1 MYNKKI
7 LLEALKNLEKTKAPI
22 KKKDISFDP
31 TGKGMLNPIYAGKP
45 VVLPTD
51 TLYNP
56 TPYTIKATSDNGI
69 QKFLNPFDETNVHFP
84 GASSIKEE
92 PLMKKGGSKKQSKS
106 LSATNKL
113 LKKNPLFK
121 KKNYKSKTYDPSA
134 MYFQDGGFIPYDY
147 NPYVSAEAPME
158 DIPFVNPIITGNEPE
173 DYQAF
178 LDYSRTA
185 PENRR
190 PNQNYFYGDPD
201 NYDHYGMWEALGK
214 PKDFQQALEMN
225 PDWEPDPY
233 DKMYHGFSVNPE
245 TGVFLKSGKPGD
257 TKEGDTTWMEIAGH
271 YLSPR
276 ANESTPVFDPELQR
290 FKYIPNP
297 SFQKG
302 GTKMSQ
308 EEFEKRKA
316 AYKKMTGRDFEPP
329 KSFKQSPQAR
339 EYYQN
344 KYNQQPVIQSQPSET
359 TQQSRGVNNAN
370 IQQELDNSTREEIEE
385 RNRQRIDDSRTSF
398 EADNRS
404 NAQRERDQF
413 YANQL
418 TDPDWKQQ
426 IVNAVQAP
434 LFQAGNFWDY
444 VSGGDDWEK
453 AQQAYNLNQLNPYSQ
468 NKMFN
473 FLNTGLSNT
482 GNALMTG
489 MEIADGYAIARALPG
504 FGKNLKNFFPTKTP
518 QQLPGSPNAI
528 SSVDDVKQAGFIN
541 MKGAFQKYPKG
552 KLTKEELEAY
562 MNSDF
567 YKESLKRHRE
577 AKKAYGDMWD
587 LDPLAK
593 EYLRE
598 NFLTGNRTGINSV
611 LYGGDNWSW
620 PDYLM
625 AGVIGGAMPSVAGLY
640 GLALAPPA
648 VRSKVMRSVGI
659 QGVPGGLEA
668 KDTTIDITNR
678 NMDFAR
684 VNEIK
689 DGTVIIGGE
698 FIESSNNT
706 VRKAKDWLRAEDTYS
721 DKNYPSDKIESFYG
735 VEDGKFKVGKA
746 KDFKSE
752 TQLVPRRFGAK
763 NISKAVLNGVE
774 MRLLDN
780 KGQPIYQNT
789 PNTGKFI
796 LYSPSTEK
804 AAFIYITNG
813 KRGVEEVNKFLKEN
827 KDAQYIHLDNG
838 RYEFY
843 GVNEQGLTQQ
853 DFKNYYEQ
861 DINRKGNPGYNLII
875 KKTGGTFFQ
884 QGGQLSPEEFAKR
897 KAAYEKLTGRKL
909 EQPKTIKPSEK
920 ARQATLD
927 KYNQQPVVQQQPS
940 ETIQQSTG
948 LPIEEVTRRAQSQQI
963 REQEEKKA
971 KAAYLD
977 RAAENYMKYHNDT
990 YGSDYG
996 FKTKEQALQEVS
1008 QSDFG
1013 GLEKYYNMYNPGP
1026 KNEELSAYEEQGM
1039 ASRTWDVIT
1048 NPFTAFKYSVQT
1060 GDFRN
1065 MPQYINEARMAGY
1078 DVDPDNLVG
1087 NAINTFANPFDV
1099 TDKVVRNTAAGDYK
1113 QAMLEGLRMAPIP
1126 LAKYV
1131 PTVLRGANKFLSYA
1145 PIKQLPW
1152 LTGHG
1157 ALNTHF
1163 AYETFKPE
1171 GFLDKSYQ
1179 GFKEEDY
1186 GKGVEN
1192 ALWGTLGIAP
1202 FIRPGMQT
1210 VKALRTPG
1218 SMSIIPGAGKY
1229 SFAYKS
1235 PMESG
1240 LLVGNPNLGE
1250 AAPAFEKIVN
1260 PLSRFTKEAGLG
1272 EFKILKQNQAV
1283 SNVKPNA
1290 LLGDMTRAGQA
1301 VEVTT
1306 PALMENLPQQFRG
1319 SPNAISPIDDIGRG
1333 LRNEK
1338 DPFLKTSGMSD
1349 YTDDVAV
1356 FSKNDNEL
1364 AANIIDDIKNRKL
1377 ELWKTPEGK
1386 RRLQKMIDN
1395 TPALKGETPESL
1407 SEAMEQV
1414 TNVNR
1419 TYSDKLKALDDIDS
1433 KKRQIEIAYAEGYL
1447 SVADYK
1453 IEINE
1458 LDQKERILISNLKD
1472 IEIALKQ
1479 YSGAF
1484 DLNTRTFEQGV
1495 RIQPGAFPLKELPL
1509 VTSHELA
1516 HFLSSF
1522 KKVTPTYIDKQLEG
1536 LQLITDFSKQIK
1548 IPFAKTTPEKSS
1560 AYTVLKADKDD
1571 YLKEAVNYW
1580 NKGSKGTEKTSFL
1593 AEVREDMLQKGIIKS
1608 EHQPITNRMLKTH
1621 YENYKKAG
1629 DSKFPLRVYDIM
1641 QNKSENFNLLEK
1653 VINNLPV
1660 IIGGA
1665 LAADSFMDENN
1676 SDLSEASVSALFAFL
1691 LKKPATSKFSKDL
1704 KSAFNFFKK
1713 GGLDALKPN
1722 HIKALKNEIKSIVDQ
1737 IGRKSFTPYLDDIGS
1752 SLNPRT
1758 VANTPRQLPSSP
1770 NVISS
1775 VDDVVFVPR
1784 SQSTYKFPTS
1794 RIKTESDVIH
1804 PANLAFEP
1812 ENIINKE
1819 VHTFLKKNNVD
1830 VKGLPESYLWAKN
1843 GTDYVLPEGVNHD
1856 ILNEYARLHHTRD
1869 KTLEFKKVAE
1879 ALEKLNPGIK
1889 ISSSHDLHAVASN
1902 IPYSKWWGSKATSS
1916 ADDVGRGLE
1925 SGNVNLRLWN
1935 IFNKKKPEPFLP
1947 PSLNAEAELAR
1958 ANADAL
1964 AFSQS
1969 PYNKVKLR
1977 EFRPNQDFNVTNTE
1991 ALFHNDP
1998 LAREKFSKLMK
2009 DAPHFLNYRNTENW
2023 QGAAEGNYGARNFGD
2038 MDDLAIVNKH
2048 KPQSKIY
2055 DAAIHETGHSRSVRL
2070 PATKEERAILD
2081 DAWQGLKDADGSS
2094 LPVLEAEAVQGE
2106 LRMLLGDKL
2115 GKRVYTK
2122 ADEAEIKTALEKMI
2136 ADNHP
2141 YMQNINDFDISKII
2155 KSLNKIGLASVVG
2168 IGALGAASQFQQGG
2182 SFQSGVHTRI
2192 PSDVITTKGMSTP
2205 LLGVG
2210 NFGNQQMMYPGANYT
2225 FPGADY
2231 VDEYPMMQKGGQRS
2245 TLYVDLEEL
2254 EQNTYALGGVHG
2266 DPPPIYVTN
2275 PNDPR
2280 LVAYQDSLGKYNN
2293 AQHNIQ
2299 IANNYPTLTRT
2310 GIKPTLQEKRD
2321 LEGNISYN
2329 NKGRV
2334 NNPVDYVVYQGK
2346 PSITTHSSGYTLTRE
2361 NNFFTHPN
2369 LKNIYGNPS
2378 GISTPTLYDR
2388 DQKLFKK
2395 GDMTTHFALPVYQKP
2410 KQPVVF
2416 KPDPE
2421 IVAKQ
2426 QQLIN
2431 AGFNIGKADGIWGP
2445 KSEAAWVEFQKTQTT
2460 EPEATPE
2467 IVPEEISSTE
2477 ESVQQPV
2484 QTNQP
2489 QVTPAPQIPSGYNVW
2504 TDNLG
2509 QPLDPQIYGYAPSN
2523 NPRQISQHADTY
2535 ALKRANEAYNKLG
2548 ATPWATTGNK
2558 LVTDLYKPYFS
2569 KQAATNAIEQTAQQ
2583 LGVETSQ
2590 LQVVKAPAGYSGY
2603 VIIQTLPQQR
2613 YGGIFQSGGA
2623 TDWKSRIASTLKL
2636 QQGGTPSEIWKQ
2648 HTGTSWSE
2656 AKRQGLTD
2664 GSAAQNIALANRV
2677 LAGEFGESQVSYE
2690 DYQNSRAAY
2699 DKMVVD
2705 KVMRGATLDDL
2716 VTQRVGTRSG
2726 LINRFP
2732 DLFNQ
2737 QSPQQPKT
2745 LPDKPSAKK
2754 ETTKRNSPVSVKE
2767 TPVIT
2772 PPVVKPQQQ
2781 APININE
2788 LREKIK
2794 DLKRKNSMAG
2804 PTAMLRQY
2812 MKDPLKYA
2820 KELEALKNFNQ
2831 VPKQSLHPSLYVDQS
2846 TFTPPGAMLPKV
2858 SAEVPSLSRR
2868 KEQQPIPGG
2877 IASKFSNTSTPGFI
2891 NQDLLRFTEEK
2902 RQRDKE
2908 EAKGRIPY
2916 KEPSF
2921 VDGIFKA
2928 AGQTYTGGLDIEKG
2942 VDEMGV
2948 VMNEMGVVIDDYTR
2962 NFNSYFDRF
2971 LVKEGYKKPDSHVVQ
2986 AKPTD
2991 KIKEVKPEV
3000 KNFYEQIEVTGDKHQ
3015 KALPGS
3021 QLLSYRSQ
3029 WDANKGFTFYNT
3041 EPKNKQRDVNKTYTD
3056 VEGVG
3061 HFILDASPLDG
3072 KTYMHPNNF
3081 AFINRAVESDN
3092 YIPMFESIPNSDGQ
3106 VIMKYKKP
3114 SEMTEEELKA
3124 LSIFNEY
3131 AERAAKA
3138 KNKSEKDQIAKE
3150 YAEAINYDKVKI
3162 VAPLRQYNFD
3172 DVDFNSS
3179 VKAPNFK
3186 QAKYLKTKDGKLT
3199 NLLFTDPAK
3208 NKYGRFDGVTVS
3220 FIFKDSYGNNIVRD
3234 FSGTINDIQKEGADI
3249 KTKYGLKDNE
3259 LVIGYH
3265 DVGSFSAKPAA
3276 VNGKLSVNF
3285 FDGYNNDYGTG
3296 SALIIP
3302 KQK

>member
-56 TPYTIKATSDNGI
+56 TPYPIKATSDNGI

-92 PLMKKGGSKKQSKS
+92 PIMKKGGSKKQSKS

-344 KYNQQPVIQSQPSET
+344 
-359 TQQSRGVNNAN
+359 
-370 IQQELDNSTREEIEE
+370 
-385 RNRQRIDDSRTSF
+385 
-398 EADNRS
+398 
-404 NAQRERDQF
+404 
-413 YANQL
+413 
-418 TDPDWKQQ
+418 
-426 IVNAVQAP
+426 
-434 LFQAGNFWDY
+434 
-444 VSGGDDWEK
+444 
-453 AQQAYNLNQLNPYSQ
+453 
-468 NKMFN
+468 
-473 FLNTGLSNT
+473 
-482 GNALMTG
+482 
-489 MEIADGYAIARALPG
+489 RA
-504 FGKNLKNFFPTKTP
+504 
-518 QQLPGSPNAI
+518 
-528 SSVDDVKQAGFIN
+528 
-541 MKGAFQKYPKG
+541 
-552 KLTKEELEAY
+552 
-562 MNSDF
+562 
-567 YKESLKRHRE
+567 
-577 AKKAYGDMWD
+577 
-587 LDPLAK
+587 
-593 EYLRE
+593 
-598 NFLTGNRTGINSV
+598 
-611 LYGGDNWSW
+611 
-620 PDYLM
+620 
-625 AGVIGGAMPSVAGLY
+625 
-640 GLALAPPA
+640 
-648 VRSKVMRSVGI
+648 
-659 QGVPGGLEA
+659 
-668 KDTTIDITNR
+668 
-678 NMDFAR
+678 
-684 VNEIK
+684 
-689 DGTVIIGGE
+689 
-698 FIESSNNT
+698 
-706 VRKAKDWLRAEDTYS
+706 
-721 DKNYPSDKIESFYG
+721 
-735 VEDGKFKVGKA
+735 
-746 KDFKSE
+746 
-752 TQLVPRRFGAK
+752 
-763 NISKAVLNGVE
+763 
-774 MRLLDN
+774 
-780 KGQPIYQNT
+780 
-789 PNTGKFI
+789 
-796 LYSPSTEK
+796 
-804 AAFIYITNG
+804 
-813 KRGVEEVNKFLKEN
+813 
-827 KDAQYIHLDNG
+827 
-838 RYEFY
+838 
-843 GVNEQGLTQQ
+843 
-853 DFKNYYEQ
+853 
-861 DINRKGNPGYNLII
+861 
-875 KKTGGTFFQ
+875 
-884 QGGQLSPEEFAKR
+884 
-897 KAAYEKLTGRKL
+897 
-909 EQPKTIKPSEK
+909 
-920 ARQATLD
+920 
-927 KYNQQPVVQQQPS
+927 NQQPVVQAQPS
-940 ETIQQSTG
+940 ETIQQSVG
-948 LPIEEVTRRAQSQQI
+948 LPIEEVTRRGQAQQI

-1113 QAMLEGLRMAPIP
+1113 QAMLEALRMAPIP

-1210 VKALRTPG
+1210 VKAINELRTPG

-1283 SNVKPNA
+1283 SNVIPNA

-1306 PALMENLPQQFRG
+1306 PALMENLPQQFTG
-1319 SPNAISPIDDIGRG
+1319 LPNAISSVDDVGRGLESQIAILKQQEAASEISRKSLWADYKAGKISGEEYSIGAKKLNPNPFDNPRYALENQLRQHNVKQSIANTPQKNILKSETQLGKNISDGGTNNKGVFELGDKYVARLSAHGYDDASVLVNYANKIKSPRVAKTLQVKEIDGKVYQVQEKVTGTPITKLSETELQNIPKEHLDNFWKDKAELDKLGLSVDISGGKSNIFYDPKKGFQFIDLGIGKSPNNQIISETYKGLKLPFSPIDDIGRG

-1722 HIKALKNEIKSIVDQ
+1722 HIKALKNEIKSIEAQKDALETQRYGNLRNITSSRSYDPNFKDRSLEGQLYDVKADLKRREDELKSKL
-1737 IGRKSFTPYLDDIGS
+1737 RKRDESVQEMLLRHKAVNLVNLRDKKANYELTNDGLTTSGERGETFPKTLSTGTNHVFDFISGAPVKVEVVLPKSVLKYSIDPKTGKLVTSFDVMRQPMLTPEYIQSRKNSIAKVENDIPGAKVFGSTRLVTEAGMPHISDDIDLLILQS
-1752 SLNPRT
+1752 DY
-1758 VANTPRQLPSSP
+1758 QK
-1770 NVISS
+1770 NV
-1775 VDDVVFVPR
+1775 VGKYDFV
-1784 SQSTYKFPTS
+1784 QDYG
-1794 RIKTESDVIH
+1794 
-1804 PANLAFEP
+1804 PAKQHNIYPKYGEEGVLDF
-1812 ENIINKE
+1812 NIINE
-1819 VHTFLKKNNVD
+1819 NI
-1830 VKGLPESYLWAKN
+1830 N
-1843 GTDYVLPEGVNHD
+1843 GTVKPVF
-1856 ILNEYARLHHTRD
+1856 R
-1869 KTLEFKKVAE
+1869 K
-1879 ALEKLNPGIK
+1879 NPGIGEETSLEVDLFRQFYPAEFFEASK
-1889 ISSSHDLHAVASN
+1889 KAIISGKPFEINMSAKDFMAGIDPGVKSVIDAYEAS
-1902 IPYSKWWGSKATSS
+1902 PTSKFGSYKPNKEKHT
-1916 ADDVGRGLE
+1916 
-1925 SGNVNLRLWN
+1925 LR
-1935 IFNKKKPEPFLP
+1935 P
-1947 PSLNAEAELAR
+1947 
-1958 ANADAL
+1958 DAL
-1964 AFSQS
+1964 ISYGNPEIVAKGQEAFIKSLVG
-1969 PYNKVKLR
+1969 PKGTL
-1977 EFRPNQDFNVTNTE
+1977 
-1991 ALFHNDP
+1991 
-1998 LAREKFSKLMK
+1998 
-2009 DAPHFLNYRNTENW
+2009 
-2023 QGAAEGNYGARNFGD
+2023 
-2038 MDDLAIVNKH
+2038 
-2048 KPQSKIY
+2048 
-2055 DAAIHETGHSRSVRL
+2055 GHQF
-2070 PATKEERAILD
+2070 PKEELYNVENNILTLMEMDYKGKDITAI
-2081 DAWQGLKDADGSS
+2081 
-2094 LPVLEAEAVQGE
+2094 AENPE
-2106 LRMLLGDKL
+2106 RMQL
-2115 GKRVYTK
+2115 
-2122 ADEAEIKTALEKMI
+2122 A
-2136 ADNHP
+2136 
-2141 YMQNINDFDISKII
+2141 INDFYINSTGFSREISAEFFPFEKYTEKNITTAFTKWLPGKGSVNGLGLNAVQLGNPLHKDVFSNPVI
-2155 KSLNKIGLASVVG
+2155 GHIQLNINTNKENPLDYVKSINRATSGKYIFTPEELSVVQDIFSKYPSSSIISQIKTSRDILELQYMDFSEAVKPAKDVAEKLGIRAIRKDRTSDAPEGQYGTSLYASILGDVDQTLDAMMYSFKKLHGAPKSKSERTHAFETQVVKPAATKTIETIKDFKQVSSLLDGGFERAVKRYEVLQNTISNLQKEKDLLVNKKTVKEREEVEKIQKLLDANFEEKVLLTRQINEIYKRINRIANIRTYLLG
-2168 IGALGAASQFQQGG
+2168 IGGAALIGGVVTYGIKHLNTNALTDSIKKSSEKESKDLKYQQGG
-2182 SFQSGVHTRI
+2182 SFQSG
-2192 PSDVITTKGMSTP
+2192 
-2205 LLGVG
+2205 GV
-2210 NFGNQQMMYPGANYT
+2210 
-2225 FPGADY
+2225 
-2231 VDEYPMMQKGGQRS
+2231 
-2245 TLYVDLEEL
+2245 
-2254 EQNTYALGGVHG
+2254 
-2266 DPPPIYVTN
+2266 
-2275 PNDPR
+2275 
-2280 LVAYQDSLGKYNN
+2280 
-2293 AQHNIQ
+2293 
-2299 IANNYPTLTRT
+2299 
-2310 GIKPTLQEKRD
+2310 
-2321 LEGNISYN
+2321 
-2329 NKGRV
+2329 
-2334 NNPVDYVVYQGK
+2334 
-2346 PSITTHSSGYTLTRE
+2346 
-2361 NNFFTHPN
+2361 
-2369 LKNIYGNPS
+2369 
-2378 GISTPTLYDR
+2378 
-2388 DQKLFKK
+2388 
-2395 GDMTTHFALPVYQKP
+2395 
-2410 KQPVVF
+2410 
-2416 KPDPE
+2416 
-2421 IVAKQ
+2421 
-2426 QQLIN
+2426 
-2431 AGFNIGKADGIWGP
+2431 
-2445 KSEAAWVEFQKTQTT
+2445 
-2460 EPEATPE
+2460 
-2467 IVPEEISSTE
+2467 
-2477 ESVQQPV
+2477 
-2484 QTNQP
+2484 
-2489 QVTPAPQIPSGYNVW
+2489 
-2504 TDNLG
+2504 
-2509 QPLDPQIYGYAPSN
+2509 
-2523 NPRQISQHADTY
+2523 
-2535 ALKRANEAYNKLG
+2535 
-2548 ATPWATTGNK
+2548 
-2558 LVTDLYKPYFS
+2558 
-2569 KQAATNAIEQTAQQ
+2569 
-2583 LGVETSQ
+2583 
-2590 LQVVKAPAGYSGY
+2590 
-2603 VIIQTLPQQR
+2603 
-2613 YGGIFQSGGA
+2613 

-2648 HTGTSWSE
+2648 HTGTAWSE

-2804 PTAMLRQY
+2804 PTALLRQY

-2921 VDGIFKA
+2921 
-2928 AGQTYTGGLDIEKG
+2928 

-3138 KNKSEKDQIAKE
+3138 KNKSKKDQIAKE

>member
-92 PLMKKGGSKKQSKS
+92 PIMKKGGTKKFSKS

-121 KKNYKSKTYDPSA
+121 KKNYKSKTYDPLA
-134 MYFQDGGFIPYDY
+134 MYFQDGGLIPYDY
-147 NPYVSAEAPME
+147 NPYVSAEPPME
-158 DIPFVNPIITGNEPE
+158 DIP
-173 DYQAF
+173 
-178 LDYSRTA
+178 
-185 PENRR
+185 
-190 PNQNYFYGDPD
+190 
-201 NYDHYGMWEALGK
+201 
-214 PKDFQQALEMN
+214 
-225 PDWEPDPY
+225 
-233 DKMYHGFSVNPE
+233 
-245 TGVFLKSGKPGD
+245 
-257 TKEGDTTWMEIAGH
+257 KE
-271 YLSPR
+271 
-276 ANESTPVFDPELQR
+276 V
-290 FKYIPNP
+290 
-297 SFQKG
+297 FQKG

-344 KYNQQPVIQSQPSET
+344 RANQQPVIQSQPSET
-359 TQQSRGVNNAN
+359 
-370 IQQELDNSTREEIEE
+370 
-385 RNRQRIDDSRTSF
+385 
-398 EADNRS
+398 
-404 NAQRERDQF
+404 
-413 YANQL
+413 
-418 TDPDWKQQ
+418 
-426 IVNAVQAP
+426 
-434 LFQAGNFWDY
+434 
-444 VSGGDDWEK
+444 
-453 AQQAYNLNQLNPYSQ
+453 
-468 NKMFN
+468 
-473 FLNTGLSNT
+473 
-482 GNALMTG
+482 
-489 MEIADGYAIARALPG
+489 
-504 FGKNLKNFFPTKTP
+504 
-518 QQLPGSPNAI
+518 
-528 SSVDDVKQAGFIN
+528 
-541 MKGAFQKYPKG
+541 
-552 KLTKEELEAY
+552 
-562 MNSDF
+562 
-567 YKESLKRHRE
+567 
-577 AKKAYGDMWD
+577 
-587 LDPLAK
+587 
-593 EYLRE
+593 
-598 NFLTGNRTGINSV
+598 
-611 LYGGDNWSW
+611 
-620 PDYLM
+620 
-625 AGVIGGAMPSVAGLY
+625 
-640 GLALAPPA
+640 
-648 VRSKVMRSVGI
+648 
-659 QGVPGGLEA
+659 
-668 KDTTIDITNR
+668 
-678 NMDFAR
+678 
-684 VNEIK
+684 
-689 DGTVIIGGE
+689 
-698 FIESSNNT
+698 
-706 VRKAKDWLRAEDTYS
+706 
-721 DKNYPSDKIESFYG
+721 
-735 VEDGKFKVGKA
+735 
-746 KDFKSE
+746 
-752 TQLVPRRFGAK
+752 
-763 NISKAVLNGVE
+763 
-774 MRLLDN
+774 
-780 KGQPIYQNT
+780 
-789 PNTGKFI
+789 
-796 LYSPSTEK
+796 
-804 AAFIYITNG
+804 
-813 KRGVEEVNKFLKEN
+813 
-827 KDAQYIHLDNG
+827 
-838 RYEFY
+838 
-843 GVNEQGLTQQ
+843 
-853 DFKNYYEQ
+853 
-861 DINRKGNPGYNLII
+861 
-875 KKTGGTFFQ
+875 
-884 QGGQLSPEEFAKR
+884 
-897 KAAYEKLTGRKL
+897 
-909 EQPKTIKPSEK
+909 
-920 ARQATLD
+920 
-927 KYNQQPVVQQQPS
+927 
-940 ETIQQSTG
+940 IQQSVG
-948 LPIEEVTRRAQSQQI
+948 LPIEEETRRVQSKQI
-963 REQEEKKA
+963 REQEEEKA

-1060 GDFRN
+1060 EDFRN
-1065 MPQYINEARMAGY
+1065 MPQYINKARMAGY

-1099 TDKVVRNTAAGDYK
+1099 TDKVVRNTAAGDYE
-1113 QAMLEGLRMAPIP
+1113 QAMLEALRMAPVP

-1210 VKALRTPG
+1210 VKAINELRTPG

-1283 SNVKPNA
+1283 SNVKPNVF
-1290 LLGDMTRAGQA
+1290 LGDMTRAGQA

-1306 PALMENLPQQFRG
+1306 PALMENLPQQFTGSSNIPSPIDDVVKSFIKLDSERTLPVRAG
-1319 SPNAISPIDDIGRG
+1319 LKNTTIEDEFSTLVEMNKISNGKGVVPVQSYANGKLILDDLVSKGYTEVDEFIKNKGKISESAIKELKDNLKLWHNNNIIHGDLKPNNAFYNPKTQEIKLIDPVGYPKDFKITNPKEYAEAVEKDINDFNRMFPDSPNAISPIDDIGRGLTNTEPIYRGVYINDEIRQLPKFKGKTDEEILDIMGTTIPGNTGTRRKGQLNQTLNFGRDYDSALEHIGKHTDASSIQRLGNTEDLTSGKMYVLKVQPDELSFLSAEQQKKLYEETIAAWKKNNPDAGFILGDDAKNLNPEILRQFGESSVYRTEGENVFTGNFPQFVGKENTKIGKLLESKEVTRQDYLNYIENLRKNSKPVNKDIFKLKPTSSNEYKPVEVPGQLPGSPNAVSSVDDVGRG

-1495 RIQPGAFPLKELPL
+1495 RIQPGAFPLEELPIT
-1509 VTSHELA
+1509 TSHELA

-1522 KKVTPTYIDKQLEG
+1522 KKVTPTYLDKQLEG

-1560 AYTVLKADKDD
+1560 AYTVLKADKED

-1580 NKGSKGTEKTSFL
+1580 NKGSQGTEKTSFL

-1704 KSAFNFFKK
+1704 KSAFNLFKK

-1722 HIKALKNEIKSIVDQ
+1722 HIKALKNEIKSIEAQKDALVTQRYGNISLSRTVDPNFKDRSLEGQ
-1737 IGRKSFTPYLDDIGS
+1737 LYDAKADLTRREDQLKSKLRKRDESVQEMLLRHKAVNLVNLRDKKANYELTNDGLTTSGERGETFSKTLSTGTNHVFDFISGAPVKVEVVLPKSVLKYSIDPKTGELVTSFDVIRQPMLTPEYIQSRKNSIAKVENDIPGAKVFGSTRLVTEAGMPHISDDIDLLILQS
-1752 SLNPRT
+1752 DY
-1758 VANTPRQLPSSP
+1758 QK
-1770 NVISS
+1770 NV
-1775 VDDVVFVPR
+1775 VGKYDFV
-1784 SQSTYKFPTS
+1784 QDYG
-1794 RIKTESDVIH
+1794 
-1804 PANLAFEP
+1804 PAKQHNIYPKYGEEGVLDF
-1812 ENIINKE
+1812 NIINE
-1819 VHTFLKKNNVD
+1819 NI
-1830 VKGLPESYLWAKN
+1830 N
-1843 GTDYVLPEGVNHD
+1843 GTVKPVF
-1856 ILNEYARLHHTRD
+1856 R
-1869 KTLEFKKVAE
+1869 K
-1879 ALEKLNPGIK
+1879 NPGIGEETSLEVELFRQFYPAEFFEASK
-1889 ISSSHDLHAVASN
+1889 KAIISGKPFEINMSAKDFMAGIDPGVKSVIDAYEAS
-1902 IPYSKWWGSKATSS
+1902 PTSKFGSYKPNKEKHT
-1916 ADDVGRGLE
+1916 
-1925 SGNVNLRLWN
+1925 LR
-1935 IFNKKKPEPFLP
+1935 P
-1947 PSLNAEAELAR
+1947 
-1958 ANADAL
+1958 DAL
-1964 AFSQS
+1964 
-1969 PYNKVKLR
+1969 
-1977 EFRPNQDFNVTNTE
+1977 
-1991 ALFHNDP
+1991 
-1998 LAREKFSKLMK
+1998 
-2009 DAPHFLNYRNTENW
+2009 
-2023 QGAAEGNYGARNFGD
+2023 
-2038 MDDLAIVNKH
+2038 
-2048 KPQSKIY
+2048 
-2055 DAAIHETGHSRSVRL
+2055 
-2070 PATKEERAILD
+2070 
-2081 DAWQGLKDADGSS
+2081 
-2094 LPVLEAEAVQGE
+2094 
-2106 LRMLLGDKL
+2106 
-2115 GKRVYTK
+2115 
-2122 ADEAEIKTALEKMI
+2122 
-2136 ADNHP
+2136 
-2141 YMQNINDFDISKII
+2141 
-2155 KSLNKIGLASVVG
+2155 
-2168 IGALGAASQFQQGG
+2168 
-2182 SFQSGVHTRI
+2182 
-2192 PSDVITTKGMSTP
+2192 
-2205 LLGVG
+2205 
-2210 NFGNQQMMYPGANYT
+2210 
-2225 FPGADY
+2225 
-2231 VDEYPMMQKGGQRS
+2231 
-2245 TLYVDLEEL
+2245 
-2254 EQNTYALGGVHG
+2254 
-2266 DPPPIYVTN
+2266 
-2275 PNDPR
+2275 
-2280 LVAYQDSLGKYNN
+2280 
-2293 AQHNIQ
+2293 
-2299 IANNYPTLTRT
+2299 
-2310 GIKPTLQEKRD
+2310 
-2321 LEGNISYN
+2321 ISY
-2329 NKGRV
+2329 
-2334 NNPVDYVVYQGK
+2334 
-2346 PSITTHSSGYTLTRE
+2346 
-2361 NNFFTHPN
+2361 
-2369 LKNIYGNPS
+2369 GN
-2378 GISTPTLYDR
+2378 
-2388 DQKLFKK
+2388 
-2395 GDMTTHFALPVYQKP
+2395 
-2410 KQPVVF
+2410 
-2416 KPDPE
+2416 PE
-2421 IVAKQ
+2421 IVAKGQ
-2426 QQLIN
+2426 EAFIKSLV
-2431 AGFNIGKADGIWGP
+2431 GP
-2445 KSEAAWVEFQKTQTT
+2445 KGTLGHQFPKEELYNVENNILTLMEMDYKGKDITAIAENPERMQLAINDFYINSTGFSREISAEFFPFQKYTEENITT
-2460 EPEATPE
+2460 AFTKWLPGKGSVNGLGLNTVQLGNPLHKDVFSDPVIGHIQLNINTNKENPLDYVKSINRATSGKYIFTPE
-2467 IVPEEISSTE
+2467 ELSIVHDIFSKYPSSSQVAGIKTSRDILELRPFGDQRDVKPAKDVAEKLGIRAIRKDRAPDAPEGQYGTSLYASILGNVDQTLDAMMYSFKKLHGAPKSKSERTHAFETQVVKPAATKTIETIKDFKQVSSLLDGGFERAVKRYEVLQNTISNLQKEKDLLVNKKTVKEKEQIKKIETLIENNSKEIELLS
-2477 ESVQQPV
+2477 
-2484 QTNQP
+2484 NQ
-2489 QVTPAPQIPSGYNVW
+2489 IGE
-2504 TDNLG
+2504 
-2509 QPLDPQIYGYAPSN
+2509 IY
-2523 NPRQISQHADTY
+2523 
-2535 ALKRANEAYNKLG
+2535 KRIDRVSDIRNYLVLLG
-2548 ATPWATTGNK
+2548 ATTVGGVGISYGIKYIDANIRPNTNK
-2558 LVTDLYKPYFS
+2558 S
-2569 KQAATNAIEQTAQQ
+2569 NAE
-2583 LGVETSQ
+2583 
-2590 LQVVKAPAGYSGY
+2590 K
-2603 VIIQTLPQQR
+2603 R
-2613 YGGIFQSGGA
+2613 RR
-2623 TDWKSRIASTLKL
+2623 DLKL

-2677 LAGEFGESQVSYE
+2677 LAGEFGEPQISYE

-2754 ETTKRNSPVSVKE
+2754 ETTKRNSPVSVEE